1 MINNLIGNTPIF
13 SLSKIAKPQTI
24 FLKIEKNNLAGS
36 IKDRPAFFMIND
48 AEKKGLLNEKQKI
61 IVEPTSGNTGIAL
74 AAIGKQRGYEIILT
88 MPETA
93 SIERRKVLEMFG
105 AKLILTDGSKG
116 MKGAIEK
123 AVEIENELNAF
134 MPDQFSNPANPLS
147 HELTTGPEILKGMHY
162 DIDGFVAGVGT
173 AGTITGVGRV
183 LRKFFREKIKIYA
196 AEPEKSSVLS
206 GNPAG
211 KHKIQGIGP
220 GFISK
225 NFDSSLVDGIITVDD
240 DEALEMTF
248 NLAKNE
254 GLFAGISTGANVVAA
269 IKLQKLLGENSKI
282 VTIAC
287 DHGER
292 YLSAFLI

>member
-225 NFDSSLVDGIITVDD
+225 NFDSSLVDGIRTVDD

>member
-1 MINNLIGNTPIF
+1 MINSLIGNTPIF
-13 SLSKIAKPQTI
+13 SLSKIVKPQTI

-48 AEKKGLLNEKQKI
+48 AEKKGFLNEKQKI

-123 AVEIENELNAF
+123 AVEIESELNAF

-147 HELTTGPEILKGMHY
+147 HELTTGPEILKGMRY

-173 AGTITGVGRV
+173 GGTISGVGRA

-206 GNPAG
+206 GNSAG

-240 DEALEMTF
+240 EEALEMTF